1 MDHAVSLGLKL
12 ALDEVAIQK
21 YTIPTWGQFFFF
33 LPKRRKRERGEGG
46 GEREEGRKNSARTRR
61 LGEQP
66 LSSCSELTE
75 QERRSTEERERR
87 ERNLERENRERE
99 S

>member
-46 GEREEGRKNSARTRR
+46 GEREEGGRGREWHDDDTGTSVSGLTVARGTY
-61 LGEQP
+61 
-66 LSSCSELTE
+66 
-75 QERRSTEERERR
+75 RSHYRTPV
-87 ERNLERENRERE
+87 
-99 S
+99 